1 MKFAEMSGISQMEV
15 LCNPS
20 QTCLK
25 GKRGNAVTIQTVKSK
40 ENGLWILQDNCTN
53 SYESMVVYAP
63 VDITGIPSSLSPPPA
78 SPAAAASTFLDRF
91 WWDRNSKKTL
101 GFADGFGNF
110 KLNNVTDFEL
120 SFLGHEPGTS
130 SSSSSSPV
138 LGMCVQA
145 DDLHSHRLVVCS
157 ADHSALH
164 GFHGPDGGRHE
175 KEGFW
180 GVKLGFEKRE
190 RGVVPWRNWGCDGS
204 ILLGNSNG
212 LTTETISYKNFGI
225 HKLEV
230 INEIKSS
237 LETMCPET
245 VSCADIIQLAAREA
259 VSLTGGPYMEVL
271 TGRRD
276 TVSTSTKR
284 ADYQLPTA
292 DISVDKFIKIFKK
305 KNISLEDGV
314 ALMGS
319 HSLGISHCRNFEGR
333 LWPLPDPTLSPPF
346 ARMLQ
351 LICID
356 PTLSDVAFAQND
368 ATIFSFDNQYFIDIL
383 RGRGLLRIDS
393 EIARDP
399 RTQQYVYNFGQDTQ
413 KFFDRFSS
421 GFLKS
426 SEYKVLVGEKG
437 EIRRDCRFRNS

>member
-1 MKFAEMSGISQMEV
+1 MMGLRVVAVKLIVVVLVLIIMNCFFAFGDCTGGLELGFYKRSCPNAEMV
-15 LCNPS
+15 
-20 QTCLK
+20 
-25 GKRGNAVTIQTVKSK
+25 VKMKMNTSMTSDPTTAPA
-40 ENGLWILQDNCTN
+40 ILRLAFHDCQ
-53 SYESMVVYAP
+53 
-63 VDITGIPSSLSPPPA
+63 VD
-78 SPAAAASTFLDRF
+78 
-91 WWDRNSKKTL
+91 
-101 GFADGFGNF
+101 
-110 KLNNVTDFEL
+110 
-120 SFLGHEPGTS
+120 
-130 SSSSSSPV
+130 
-138 LGMCVQA
+138 
-145 DDLHSHRLVVCS
+145 
-157 ADHSALH
+157 
-164 GFHGPDGGRHE
+164 
-175 KEGFW
+175 
-180 GVKLGFEKRE
+180 
-190 RGVVPWRNWGCDGS
+190 GCDGS

-351 LICID
+351 LICMN
-356 PTLSDVAFAQND
+356 PTSSDVAFAQND

-383 RGRGLLRIDS
+383 CGRGLLRIDS

-399 RTQQYVYNFGQDTQ
+399 RTQKYVYNFGQDTQ

-421 GFLKS
+421 GFLKL